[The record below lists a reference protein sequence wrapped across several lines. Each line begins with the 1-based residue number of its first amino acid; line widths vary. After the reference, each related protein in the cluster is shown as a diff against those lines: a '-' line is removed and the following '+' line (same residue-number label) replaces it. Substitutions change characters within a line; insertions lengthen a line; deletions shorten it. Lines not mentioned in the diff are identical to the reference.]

1 MGQIRAGGG
10 EGGGEG
16 KEYNHSVRS
25 TQRVTHIQGER
36 GSERRSSRLEKGWTD
51 EVAAEG
57 AGDIFESV

>member
-10 EGGGEG
+10 ERGGMEKGII
-16 KEYNHSVRS
+16 
-25 TQRVTHIQGER
+25 RVYDPRNESRISQQG
-36 GSERRSSRLEKGWTD
+36 GLERRSSTREKGWTG

>member
-1 MGQIRAGGG
+1 M
-10 EGGGEG
+10 EGGG
-16 KEYNHSVRS
+16 KRYNHSVRS

-36 GSERRSSRLEKGWTD
+36 GSERRSSRLEKGWTG